1 MRPDAPQGPDFLLG
15 SDALQ
20 DPDAL
25 RGHDVAYDKD
35 YEADLLAAVDRRFSG
50 CNTDPWQCAG
60 QWTGATV
67 ITTWTLH
74 AKEITSGTHTLTN
87 FKALI
92 RVKIRIYGQINRQ
105 RICHMSSLFGK

>member
-1 MRPDAPQGPDFLLG
+1 
-15 SDALQ
+15 
-20 DPDAL
+20 
-25 RGHDVAYDKD
+25 
-35 YEADLLAAVDRRFSG
+35 LLAAVDRQFSG

-74 AKEITSGTHTLTN
+74 AKEITSGTHTLMN
-87 FKALI
+87 FKTLI

-105 RICHMSSLFGK
+105 RISHMSSLFGK